1 MKATRDF
8 LLFRQGTLKDKIKA
22 LENVRKEGLRYKKYG
37 RYTLLAG
44 VIVLIV
50 MIINASQL
58 GGFIIP
64 LSIVG
69 ILVFFYLS
77 AYWTEKI
84 RKLNFKKRFKLE
96 LLEPTIKFISEDLEY
111 IPHKFIPPSNFRAS
125 KLFRFPIASYTGD
138 DYVHGK
144 IGQTIFHF
152 SELFVEQRNKKSNSG
167 KSVAFGGLFFVADF
181 HKNFNGGTYL
191 IPNKAKYRLNWLRKN
206 QTNMYEEKRVYLEN
220 QELTKHFL
228 CFADDDITARYILS
242 PSMMESILNFKKKY
256 PKNDIH
262 ISFNYN
268 HVFVAI
274 DHPNDLFE
282 PSFNNSI
289 YSESSLQ
296 AYFEEIQ
303 LVVHLVEK
311 LRLNHRIWT
320 R

>member
-1 MKATRDF
+1 MKTTRDF
-8 LLFRQGTLKDKIKA
+8 LLFRQSTLKDKMKA
-22 LENVRKEGLRYKKYG
+22 LEDVRKEGLRYKKYNQL
-37 RYTLLAG
+37 TLLLG
-44 VIVLIV
+44 TILLIL
-50 MIINASQL
+50 MIMKASQL
-58 GGFIIP
+58 GWLIIP
-64 LSIVG
+64 FSIVG

-144 IGQTIFHF
+144 IDQTVFHF

-206 QTNMYEEKRVYLEN
+206 KTNMHKEKRVYLEN
-220 QELTKHFL
+220 SALSRYFL

-242 PSMMESILNFKKKY
+242 SSMMESILEFKKKR
-256 PKNDIH
+256 PRNDIH

-289 YSESSLQ
+289 YSESSLH

-303 LVVHLVEK
+303 LVVQLIEK
-311 LRLNHRIWT
+311 LKLNQRIWT